1 MASDMATT
9 LTKHAERAADILL
22 QLVAHNNV
30 AEIEACLADGGQWRD
45 IIRYEVPIGGN
56 SKGRLDEALV
66 IKLMSCEVTNITA
79 FHLAALLGLTDIIMT
94 FIEHDVPVDFP
105 LKVGAAFRVQFHFAS
120 FFCE

>member
-30 AEIEACLADGGQWRD
+30 AEIEACLADGAQWRD
-45 IIRYEVPIGGN
+45 IIRYEVPTGGN

-105 LKVGAAFRVQFHFAS
+105 LKVRAVFWV
-120 FFCE
+120 